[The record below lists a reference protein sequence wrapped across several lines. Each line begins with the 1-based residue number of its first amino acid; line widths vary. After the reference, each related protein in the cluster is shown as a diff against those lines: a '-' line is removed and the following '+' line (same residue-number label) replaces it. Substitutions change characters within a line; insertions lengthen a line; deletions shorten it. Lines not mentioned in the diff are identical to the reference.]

1 MGGGVNYEFDWTAVL
16 SLKLWLPALLTTLAY
31 AIGTIAAGLLIGVL
45 VGVLMLSPRL
55 AIRTPANIY
64 VQIFRCT
71 PLMVQIVWF
80 YYALPI
86 LTDVSIPAWI
96 AAGLGLALYMGAFC
110 AEIFRGGVIS
120 IERGQWNAARALGM
134 SYTQLMG
141 HIILPQAARRMVPP
155 FVNQSVL
162 QLKNTSLLYVVA
174 VPDLMYTSYE
184 LAARTFRPLETYTA
198 VAIIYFII
206 LYPLTEFAKRLE
218 ARADR

>member
-1 MGGGVNYEFDWTAVL
+1 MGYEFDWSAVL
-16 SLKLWLPALLTTLAY
+16 DVKVWLSAMSVTLSY
-31 AIGTIAAGLLIGVL
+31 AVATITGGLLIGVL
-45 VGVLMLSPRL
+45 VGVAMLSRFWPL
-55 AIRTPANIY
+55 QAVAGGY
-64 VQIFRCT
+64 VQFFRCT

-86 LTDVSIPAWI
+86 IAGFRVPAWL
-96 AAGLGLALYMGAFC
+96 AGGLGLTLYMGAFC
-110 AEIFRGGVIS
+110 AEIFRAGVIS
-120 IERGQWNAARALGM
+120 IDKGQWNAARSLGM
-134 SYTQLMG
+134 SQFQMMR

-174 VPDLMYTSYE
+174 VPDLMYKSYE
-184 LAARTFRPLETYTA
+184 LAASTYRPLETYTA

-206 LYPLTEFAKRLE
+206 LYPLTKIAKRLE